1 MLHKEELQFWIDLN
15 LPRSMATWLTQDY
28 GVTAYSFAELGFE
41 NVSDVEVFK
50 KALQSNYVIIITTK
64 DIDFIYLSHSKTN
77 ELPKILHMNI
87 GNVTNTEL
95 KNILKQGFDKALK
108 LFLEFNKTIVE
119 ISN

>member
-50 KALQSNYVIIITTK
+50 KALQ
-64 DIDFIYLSHSKTN
+64 TN
-77 ELPKILHMNI
+77 
-87 GNVTNTEL
+87 
-95 KNILKQGFDKALK
+95 
-108 LFLEFNKTIVE
+108 
-119 ISN
+119 